1 MMRVGRVSVLAAALA
16 AALTAVPARAEPDA
30 GAYLA
35 ARAALRSGDFTG
47 AATYLLTAIVADPD
61 NPALVNSALAAYV
74 GTGQIGAAAPLA
86 ERAIAEGWRSQL
98 ANMVHVATLTEAGD
112 WAGILAD
119 LDAGRSVSQLTDGLT
134 RGWALIGAGD
144 IQAGLAAFDAVADT
158 RGMRPFGLYLKA
170 LALASAG
177 DYEGADAIFAM
188 APEQGMIRSR
198 RSVLAHAQVLS
209 QLGRAGDAVALID
222 ASFPGGADPVL
233 DALRSRLAAGETVPW
248 TFVRNARDG
257 LAETYYTVAGAI
269 VDETEDS
276 NVLFHGRIA
285 LALRPDFTEAR
296 LLVAQILDRLEQYDL
311 ARAAFAEIPPDD
323 PAFAVA
329 ELGRAEA
336 LRKLGELS
344 AGTEV
349 LDRLARDR
357 PDFLPAQIRL
367 ADFLRLGERTD
378 EAIAAYDRAI
388 ALTPAGDPTLWR
400 LYYARGTLAFRQD
413 DWTAAEADF
422 TRALDLSPDQPAV
435 LNFYGYSLLERGEK
449 LDQALEMV
457 RRATDADP
465 QNGAIV
471 DSLGWAYYRLGRLPE
486 AVETLERA
494 VALEPGDATIND
506 HLGDAYWA
514 VGRARE
520 ARFQWSRALSFDPAE
535 ADAERIRAKLDH
547 GLLDAAQP
555 VDMAGSGG

>member
-1 MMRVGRVSVLAAALA
+1 MMRARRVSVLAAAVA
-16 AALTAVPARAEPDA
+16 AALTAVPAGAEPDA

-35 ARAALRSGDFTG
+35 ARAALRSGDFSG
-47 AATYLLTAIVADPD
+47 AAAYLLTAIVADPD

-86 ERAIAEGWRSQL
+86 ERALAEGWRSQL
-98 ANMVHVATLTEAGD
+98 ANMVHVAVLAENGD
-112 WAGILAD
+112 WAGVLAD

-144 IQAGLAAFDAVADT
+144 MQAGLAAFDAVADT

-177 DYEGADAIFAM
+177 DFEGADAIFSL

-209 QLGRAGDAVALID
+209 QLGRNPDAVALID
-222 ASFPGGADPVL
+222 ATFPAGADPTL
-233 DALRSRLAAGETVPW
+233 DLVRARLAAGETLPW
-248 TFVRNARDG
+248 TVVSNARDG

-296 LLVAQILDRLEQYDL
+296 LLVAQILDRLGQFDL
-311 ARAAFAEIPPDD
+311 SRAAFAEIPPDD
-323 PAFAVA
+323 PTFAIA
-329 ELGRAEA
+329 ELGRAEE
-336 LRKLGELS
+336 LRKLGDLS

-349 LDRLARDR
+349 LARLARDQ
-357 PDFLPAQIRL
+357 PDFAPAQVRL

-388 ALTPAGDPTLWR
+388 ALTPEDDPALWR
-400 LYYARGTLAFRQD
+400 LFYARGTLSFRQD
-413 DWTAAEADF
+413 NWPAAEADF
-422 TRALDLSPDQPAV
+422 TRALELSPDQASV

-449 LDQALEMV
+449 LDQALDMIQ
-457 RRATDADP
+457 RATDADP

-471 DSLGWAYYRLGRLPE
+471 DSLGWAFYRLGRLPE

-506 HLGDAYWA
+506 HLGDAYWS

-547 GLLDAAQP
+547 GPEEAAQP
-555 VDMAGSGG
+555 LDVAGSGG